1 MSKRGLAG
9 SCGCGRAVRELSPN
23 ACVPTQFAK
32 QPHEPTRPHLLIPPG
47 GQAMVTAVQNQ
58 CFLGHLFSLSKRSV
72 LTFIQYSYPT
82 GHSPTAH
89 FIR

>member
-23 ACVPTQFAK
+23 VCVPTQLAK
-32 QPHEPTRPHLLIPPG
+32 QPHEPTRSHLLIPPG

-58 CFLGHLFSLSKRSV
+58 CFLGHLFSLLKRSV